1 MAQHK
6 VAVIKGDGIGID
18 VVDEA
23 VKVLNALAP
32 VHGITWEWAEFP
44 WSSGYYLTHGEMMP
58 DTALDTL
65 SPFDAIFLGA
75 IGHPDIQD
83 HITLNGLLLPIRRR
97 FEQYVCLRPSVL
109 YPGVRS
115 PLADKKPYD
124 IDLVVIR
131 ENTEG
136 EYANIG
142 GFVYEGQ
149 PDEVAIQTS
158 VFTRRGCER
167 VIRYAFELARK
178 RDAKKHLTSVTKSNA
193 LGYMT
198 LWDRTFDVV
207 AAEYPDIERRT
218 LLVDAACMEFIRR
231 PEMFDVVVASN
242 LFGDIL
248 TDIGAMIT
256 GSLGLAASANLNP
269 DRSVPSMFEPTHGSA
284 PDIAGKGIANPMAQ
298 ILTAAMMLR
307 HLGEIAA
314 ADSVQTAVLRLLEGG
329 DVITPD
335 LGGDATTQAVGDAI
349 VEMVR

>member
-1 MAQHK
+1 MRNEPNFAQSNCNQWLT
-6 VAVIKGDGIGID
+6 A
-18 VVDEA
+18 
-23 VKVLNALAP
+23 NPSRPRAP
-32 VHGITWEWAEFP
+32 GSAKAGR
-44 WSSGYYLTHGEMMP
+44 S
-58 DTALDTL
+58 
-65 SPFDAIFLGA
+65 
-75 IGHPDIQD
+75 
-83 HITLNGLLLPIRRR
+83 
-97 FEQYVCLRPSVL
+97 
-109 YPGVRS
+109 S

-193 LGYMT
+193 LAYMT

-256 GSLGLAASANLNP
+256 GSLGLASGTFHGPVSQIADSEASADGHKP
-269 DRSVPSMFEPTHGSA
+269 CADPR
-284 PDIAGKGIANPMAQ
+284 AQ
-298 ILTAAMMLR
+298 V
-307 HLGEIAA
+307 
-314 ADSVQTAVLRLLEGG
+314 S
-329 DVITPD
+329 
-335 LGGDATTQAVGDAI
+335 
-349 VEMVR
+349 